1 MKNIFHSAL
10 LAMAVL
16 VSVNFSVNAQDLIPD
31 QNAKGKWGYVN
42 SDGLKVINY
51 NYTHASAFRDGR
63 ALVQK
68 GGKWGYIDEHGKEV
82 IKIKFTAINYAV
94 HDKIIKISCYVI
106 FFINFDNLR

>member
-51 NYTHASAFRDGR
+51 NYTHASAFKDGR

-82 IKIKFTAINYAV
+82 IKIKFTAVNYAV
-94 HDKIIKISCYVI
+94 Q
-106 FFINFDNLR
+106 